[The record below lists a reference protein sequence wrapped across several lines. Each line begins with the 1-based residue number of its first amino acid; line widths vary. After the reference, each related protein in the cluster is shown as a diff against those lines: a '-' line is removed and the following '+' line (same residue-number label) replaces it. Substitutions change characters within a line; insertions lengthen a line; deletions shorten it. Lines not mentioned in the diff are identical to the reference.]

1 MTRRPPVPGLRLV
14 FCLVLGLGVTVCE
27 SGPTKHELYMQGMQ
41 VEGEASRSECQPAF
55 DAGMD
60 THVLDGDVVQG
71 CLRKTE
77 EAIALY
83 EKAKA
88 KGLEDLDFIQ
98 TYEKALERKKHLESM
113 LRVVRELE
121 RPDEVYPGAPPEATH
136 VRE

>member
-1 MTRRPPVPGLRLV
+1 MTPRPLAPGLC
-14 FCLVLGLGVTVCE
+14 FVLGLGLGAAACE
-27 SGPTKHELYMQGMQ
+27 SGPSKHELYMQGMQ

-60 THVLDGDVVQG
+60 THVLDGDVVQA
-71 CLRKTE
+71 CLRRTE

-83 EKAKA
+83 ERAKS
-88 KGLEDLDFIQ
+88 KGLEDLDFVQ

-121 RPDEVYPGAPPEATH
+121 RPDEVYPGAPPEATQ

>member
-1 MTRRPPVPGLRLV
+1 MTPRPLAPGL
-14 FCLVLGLGVTVCE
+14 CLVLGLGLGAAACE
-27 SGPTKHELYMQGMQ
+27 SGPSKHELYMQGMQ
-41 VEGEASRSECQPAF
+41 VEGEASRSDCQPAF

-60 THVLDGDVVQG
+60 THVLDGDVVQA

-83 EKAKA
+83 EQAKA
-88 KGLEDLDFIQ
+88 KGLEDLDFVQ

-121 RPDEVYPGAPPEATH
+121 RPDEVYPGAPPEATQ